1 MNNTNKGM
9 KKMKAVVYDKR
20 NSPNA
25 LVLRDI
31 EKPIPNDNE
40 VLVKIYAVSVNAGDY
55 RSMKMGSIPKRK
67 IFGSDIAGRV
77 EAVGKHINR
86 FAIGDEVFGDISAAG
101 LGGFAEYV
109 VVPEIALALKP
120 AGVTFET
127 AAAVPMAAV
136 TALQALRDKGQT
148 QPGQKVLICG
158 AGGGVG
164 TFSVQL
170 AKYFGAEVTAVC
182 GEKNVKVIQSL
193 GADYVINYKENDFTK
208 SGKYYDLV
216 LAINGNHSLFTY
228 KRLLAPKGIYVM
240 VGGGLS
246 QVFKSLLFGAFLSI
260 GNKKMRSLAAK
271 PNRKD
276 LEFVIGLV
284 EDGKIKPVIDRYY
297 PLRETAEAV
306 RYLNGGHALGK
317 VIIEVASAPVVDQ
330 PYCMYS

>member
-1 MNNTNKGM
+1 
-9 KKMKAVVYDKR
+9 MKAVVYDKR

-25 LVLRDI
+25 LVLR
-31 EKPIPNDNE
+31 EVGKPIPSDNE
-40 VLVKIYAVSVNAGDY
+40 VLIKIYAVSVNAADY
-55 RSMKMGSIPKRK
+55 RSMKMGIIPKRK

-77 EAVGKHINR
+77 EAVGKNISR
-86 FAIGDEVFGDISAAG
+86 FAIGDEVFGDISAFG
-101 LGGFAEYV
+101 FGGFAEYV
-109 VVPEIALALKP
+109 VVPEIVLALKP

-136 TALQALRDKGQT
+136 TALQALRDKGQI

-208 SGKYYDLV
+208 SGKRYDVV
-216 LAINGNHSLFTY
+216 LAINGNHSLFAY
-228 KRLLAPKGIYVM
+228 KRLLATKGLYVM

-260 GNKKMRSLAAK
+260 GSKKMRSLAAK

-276 LEFVIGLV
+276 LEFIIKLV
-284 EDGKIKPVIDRYY
+284 ADGKVKPVIDRQYT
-297 PLRETAEAV
+297 LHETAEAV
-306 RYLNGGHALGK
+306 RYLSGGHALGK
-317 VIIEVASAPVVDQ
+317 VVIEVASAPVADRTAL
-330 PYCMYS
+330 

>member
-1 MNNTNKGM
+1 
-9 KKMKAVVYDKR
+9 MKAVVYDKR

-25 LVLRDI
+25 LVLREV
-31 EKPIPNDNE
+31 EKPIPSDNE

-55 RSMKMGSIPKRK
+55 RSMKMGSIPKQK

-120 AGVTFET
+120 TSVTFKT

-136 TALQALRDKGQT
+136 TALQALRNKGQI

-182 GEKNVKVIQSL
+182 GEKNVKIIQSL

-276 LEFVIGLV
+276 LEFIIKLV

-306 RYLNGGHALGK
+306 WYLSDGHALGK

-330 PYCMYS
+330 PHCMYS